1 MRQYGFTPGE
11 FDRMKAEYMS
21 QLDAQYAN
29 RNKIKNDQYGDE
41 LRDYYLDNE
50 PIPGKEEEYQIMK
63 QLIDMP
69 VLNIDVANE
78 YAKELISDNDS
89 NFVAFIYAQ
98 EKAGKVYPTEDK
110 MAQTIKAVRA
120 EKLEPYVDNVK
131 SEPILDEKKLPKA
144 GKIVKDA
151 RAKKEKK

>member
-1 MRQYGFTPGE
+1 
-11 FDRMKAEYMS
+11 MS

-120 EKLEPYVDNVK
+120 EKIEPYVDNVK
-131 SEPILDEKKLPKA
+131 SEPILDEKNCQRQERLSRKPRTKLSA
-144 GKIVKDA
+144 T
-151 RAKKEKK
+151 RNSH